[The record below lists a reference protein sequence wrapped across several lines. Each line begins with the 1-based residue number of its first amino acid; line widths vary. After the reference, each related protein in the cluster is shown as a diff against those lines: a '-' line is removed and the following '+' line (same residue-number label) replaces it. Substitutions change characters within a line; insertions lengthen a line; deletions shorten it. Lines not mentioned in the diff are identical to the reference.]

1 MAGAGVLAV
10 GLVLAD
16 TAPDPD
22 EVTPGLLGFV
32 VTFALALALLVLIR
46 SFIKHLR
53 RAQNA
58 EQRLADEQLLA
69 ERAAS
74 GGRPAGG
81 PVKAGSGA
89 GAGIVTGAAGSGDV
103 IGVADAADAPVAD
116 APVADAPVAD
126 APASTK
132 ERRKEP

>member
-74 GGRPAGG
+74 GGRSEGG
-81 PVKAGSGA
+81 PAQAGSGA
-89 GAGIVTGAAGSGDV
+89 GAGIVTGADGSGDV
-103 IGVADAADAPVAD
+103 VRVADAAD

-132 ERRKEP
+132 ERREEP

>member
-81 PVKAGSGA
+81 PVKAGSG
-89 GAGIVTGAAGSGDV
+89 DV
-103 IGVADAADAPVAD
+103 IRVPDAADAPVAD
-116 APVADAPVAD
+116 PPVADAPVAD
-126 APASTK
+126 PPVADAPVADVPASTK
-132 ERRKEP
+132 ERREEA